1 MRHFSTLRLLFFL
14 FLANQFTALGQAD
27 PFQAPK
33 KGFVSWLPAPSWEHA
48 LLSGNGAMGA
58 MVMGNPHDETI
69 ILNQAQLYLPV
80 TEPRPP
86 IDQASRLAEIRS
98 LILEGKY
105 QEAAKIPVEQ
115 SMKEGYGGHLWSNP
129 YVPAFDVRVQ
139 LEPSNVQKYVRMVD
153 FETGEAKVIWTD
165 ANGTYQRNLFVS
177 RPDSA
182 IVISIK
188 GTGKVNGSI
197 GFTSRPYEWS
207 QRDQIVKNVE
217 GVEIKAADKWLT
229 FRSNYKKRWKNSLQG
244 YEGVGRV
251 EVKGGSFTVQGNDL
265 VVNDADEV
273 LVFIKINGNY
283 DYANSQVDQIKQHL
297 SSLPTDYQALLSRH
311 RNVHGELF
319 NRVKLDLGGGE
330 EAGLFSESINLK
342 ARSGKVAPA
351 IIEKQ
356 FDAARYNI
364 ISATGINPPN
374 LQGIW
379 GGTWTPPWS
388 SDFTHDGNVEV
399 AISALLTSR
408 TPELMM
414 AYFNYHD
421 KRLPLYRDNA
431 KRMFGTRGI
440 HVPSHT
446 SDNGWDNHFDPI
458 WCLSLWTGGAGWTAS
473 FYNDYWLHTGD
484 RKFLKERAYPFM
496 KESALFYEDFLT
508 VGKDGKYVFN
518 PSYSP
523 ENTPVGSNSQAS
535 INATM
540 DVMIAK
546 QLLRNCIAAAQE
558 LKTDKAQV
566 KKWQE
571 MLTKMPAYE
580 LDEGGALKEWLWPTL
595 KNYHQHRHVSHL
607 YSLYDMVDPDF
618 KNDPKLLDGARKV
631 VEEHMKFR
639 YKENGG
645 EMVFGLAQMAF
656 VTANLEDAATTA
668 QLIDWISRYYWTNGL
683 GTYHNPGSLFNT
695 DLSGGYPSVIMRA
708 LVYSEPGMVKLLP
721 AIPATWETGS
731 ISGLLL
737 RGGVQVKDLTWN
749 NQEVVAVL
757 QSPRKQEIILQA
769 PRQMRL
775 VSGPNSRKSGQN
787 AQVTLPAGKE
797 VRLVFR
803 AEGNAQIKK

>member
-1 MRHFSTLRLLFFL
+1 MLHRYPPFLLLFL
-14 FLANQFTALGQAD
+14 LLTGSQFTVLGQAD
-27 PFQAPK
+27 LFTQPK
-33 KGFVSWLPAPSWEHA
+33 KGFASWQPAPNWEHA

-69 ILNQAQLYLPV
+69 ILNQAQLYLPA
-80 TEPRPP
+80 TEPKPP
-86 IDQASRLAEIRS
+86 IDQASRLDEIRAH
-98 LILEGKY
+98 ILQGKGE
-105 QEAAKIPVEQ
+105 EAAKIPVEQ

-129 YVPAFDVRVQ
+129 YVPAFDVRLQ
-139 LEPSNVQKYVRMVD
+139 MEPSNVQKYVRTVD
-153 FETGEAKVIWTD
+153 FETGEAKVTWTD
-165 ANGTYQRNLFVS
+165 ANGTYQRTLFVS

-182 IVISIK
+182 VVISIK
-188 GTGKVNGSI
+188 GTGKINGRLSFARRPVEWTQWNQINSTVESVNI
-197 GFTSRPYEWS
+197 G
-207 QRDQIVKNVE
+207 
-217 GVEIKAADKWLT
+217 AADNKWLT
-229 FRSNYKKRWKNSLQG
+229 YRSAYKKRWPGSLQG

-251 EVKGGSFTVQGNDL
+251 EVKGGSSRTEGNEFIVQN
-265 VVNDADEV
+265 ADEV
-273 LVFIKINGNY
+273 LVFIKINANY
-283 DYANSQVDQIKQHL
+283 NYAQSQVDQIKKHL
-297 SSLPTDYQALLSRH
+297 TSLTSDCQALVTRH
-311 RNVHGELF
+311 KNVHGELF
-319 NRVKLDLGGGE
+319 NRVKLDLGGGA
-330 EAGLFSESINLK
+330 EANLYTETLNLK
-342 ARSGKVAPA
+342 TKSGKVAPA

-379 GGTWTPPWS
+379 GGTWSPAWS

-408 TPELMM
+408 VPELMH
-414 AYFNYHD
+414 AYFDYHD
-421 KRLPLYRDNA
+421 KRLQFYRDNA
-431 KRMFGTRGI
+431 RKMFGTRGI

-446 SDNGWDNHFDPI
+446 SSHGWDNHFDPI

-484 RKFLKERAYPFM
+484 RTFLKERAYPFM
-496 KESALFYEDFLT
+496 KESALFYEDFLKT
-508 VGKDGKYVFN
+508 GEDGKYVFN

-523 ENTPVGSNSQAS
+523 ENNPANHKSQAS

-580 LDEGGALKEWLWPTL
+580 VDEAGSLKEWLWTGL
-595 KNYHQHRHVSHL
+595 QNNHQHRHISHL
-607 YSLYDMVDPDF
+607 YSLYDQVDPDF
-618 KNDPKLLDGARKV
+618 KNNPKLMEGARKV
-631 VEEHMKFR
+631 VEEKMKFR

-656 VTANLEDAATTA
+656 VTANLEDAPTTA
-668 QLIDWISRYYWTNGL
+668 QLIDWIARYYWTNGL
-683 GTYHNPGSLFNT
+683 GTYHNPGSLFNM

-708 LVYSEPGMVKLLP
+708 MVYSEPGLVKLLP
-721 AIPATWETGS
+721 ALPEAWETGS

-737 RGGVQVKDLTWN
+737 RGGVEVEKLSWSK
-749 NQEVVAVL
+749 QEVTAVL
-757 QSPRKQEIILQA
+757 KAPRKQEITVQA
-769 PRQMRL
+769 PKNMQI
-775 VSGPNSRKSGQN
+775 VSGGKSTSAGKN
-787 AQVTLPAGKE
+787 MQVNLPAGKS
-797 VRLVFR
+797 VQLVFR
-803 AEGNAQIKK
+803 ANP